1 MTASREF
8 VVVGARPLRGRVRIP
23 GDKGISHRALIA
35 AALADG
41 VSTITHLGP
50 GDDVVRTRDAFVA
63 LGVDVKVEADALTV
77 TGRGIDAMKAPASDI
92 DCGNSGTT
100 MRMLAGLLVGRPFPS
115 VLTGDASLSQRP
127 MQRVIAPL
135 RALGAGIDGSGDPSR
150 DGSVAPLSIR
160 GESLVGTRVEL
171 EVASG
176 QVKTALVLAGL
187 QASGTTEIVEP
198 AASRDHTER
207 LFTALGAPIE
217 RIDDRTTRVSVGT
230 LRPFTIDVPGDPSSA
245 AFFVV
250 AATVTPG
257 SELLIE
263 DVLLNPG
270 RLAFVD
276 VLRAMGADI
285 SVVSHGEHLGE
296 PVGSIGVRAA
306 GLHATSFECSEPI
319 IDEVPALAVAAAF
332 ANGST
337 EITNAGE
344 LRVKES
350 NRIATIEQE
359 LAKFGV
365 VVDAA
370 ADGLVVHGGHPH
382 AATCT
387 SHGDHR
393 IAMATAVLANALAGE
408 SRIQEWESVAVS
420 YPEFAQDL
428 DRLAA
433 AK

>member
-1 MTASREF
+1 MTVANEF
-8 VVVGARPLRGRVRIP
+8 VVVGPRPLRGRVRIP

-41 VSTITHLGP
+41 VSTIAHLGP
-50 GDDVVRTRDAFVA
+50 GDDVVRTRHALAA
-63 LGVDVKVEADALTV
+63 LGVTMTVDGGTLEV
-77 TGRGIDAMKAPASDI
+77 TGRGVEALHEPANDI

-100 MRMLAGLLVGRPFPS
+100 MRMLAGLLAGRPFPS
-115 VLTGDASLSQRP
+115 VLIGDDSLSQRP

-135 RALGAGIDGSGDPSR
+135 RVLGADIDGRGD
-150 DGSVAPLSIR
+150 GGVAPLVIR
-160 GESLVGTRVEL
+160 GGPLVGTRVEL

-207 LFTALGAPIE
+207 LFSALGAPIE
-217 RIDDRTTRVSVGT
+217 RIDERTIRVHAGAPD
-230 LRPFTIDVPGDPSSA
+230 PFTADVPGDPSSA

-250 AATVTPG
+250 AATITPG
-257 SELLIE
+257 SEIVIE

-270 RLAFVD
+270 RLEFVE

-285 SVVSHGEHLGE
+285 SVVSDGDHLGE
-296 PVGSIGVRAA
+296 PVGSIKVRATD
-306 GLHATSFECSEPI
+306 LHAASFKCSEPI
-319 IDEVPALAVAAAF
+319 IDEVPVLAVAAAF
-332 ANGST
+332 ADGAT
-337 EITNAGE
+337 EITNAAE

-350 NRIATIEQE
+350 NRITTVEQE
-359 LAKFGV
+359 LTKLGV
-365 VVDAA
+365 RVDAT
-370 ADGLVVHGGHPH
+370 ADGLLVHGGRPH

-393 IAMATAVLANALAGE
+393 VAMAIAVAGNALEGE
-408 SRIQEWESVAVS
+408 SHIQEWGSVAVS

-428 DRLAA
+428 ERLTV